1 MFHRKKPYHEP
12 VQLNMQCLNNPE
24 DQAEGYEEPRPLTQC
39 IVDMESQSDFC
50 IFLTEDGVLHSMGT
64 NLRGL
69 LGLGRVLINTGGNSH
84 PIRFPKNEKIIDFK
98 VGKSHALA
106 LTEDGKVYGW
116 GNNSDG

>member
-1 MFHRKKPYHEP
+1 
-12 VQLNMQCLNNPE
+12 
-24 DQAEGYEEPRPLTQC
+24 
-39 IVDMESQSDFC
+39 MESQNDFC

-69 LGLGRVLINTGGNSH
+69 LGLGRILINTGSNSH
-84 PIRFPKNEKIIDFK
+84 PITFPKNEKILDFK

>member
-1 MFHRKKPYHEP
+1 
-12 VQLNMQCLNNPE
+12 
-24 DQAEGYEEPRPLTQC
+24 
-39 IVDMESQSDFC
+39 
-50 IFLTEDGVLHSMGT
+50 MGT

-69 LGLGRVLINTGGNSH
+69 LGLGRILINTGGNSH
-84 PIRFPKNEKIIDFK
+84 PIVFPKNEKIIDFK